1 MGELGDHILD
11 PRVEDDAM
19 EESEG
24 PPKKKRR
31 QRYSNETKIQVILA
45 LETRPN
51 ASLNDVSKEFNV
63 APGTVRGWREEADK
77 IQTQAMENRRVGAKA
92 NPSRD
97 PLRRV
102 WNAILTLFEKNS
114 RLPQSQRLDVNVAVV
129 KTIGAQARN
138 ALLEAHEKEPF
149 LTETEVSAM
158 KKFKARYVHYV
169 GPWKKFVPSIL
180 TSSICCC
187 CPHPTRPCTAK
198 HGPVS
203 GLEIIKL

>member
-1 MGELGDHILD
+1 MGEITAHILEAPVVGD
-11 PRVEDDAM
+11 VMDDT
-19 EESEG
+19 ESA
-24 PPKKKRR
+24 PKKKRR

-63 APGTVRGWREEADK
+63 APGTVRGWRDEADK

-114 RLPQSQRLDVNVAVV
+114 RLPHSQRLEVNVAVV

-138 ALLEAHEKEPF
+138 TLLEAHEKSPF
-149 LTETEVSAM
+149 LSEVEVAAM
-158 KKFKARYVHYV
+158 KKFKARYVHAMTIS
-169 GPWKKFVPSIL
+169 GA
-180 TSSICCC
+180 
-187 CPHPTRPCTAK
+187 CPFQ
-198 HGPVS
+198 S
-203 GLEIIKL
+203 F